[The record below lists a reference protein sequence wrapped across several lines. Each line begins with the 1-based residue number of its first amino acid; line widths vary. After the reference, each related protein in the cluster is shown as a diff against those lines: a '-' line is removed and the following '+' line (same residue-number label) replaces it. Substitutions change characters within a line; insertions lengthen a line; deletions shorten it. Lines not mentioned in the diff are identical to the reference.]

1 MQPIENSAKL
11 SQNPSKSVKFH
22 PKIRTRLELSNFG
35 GWRAASPTA
44 FIRIFGHKTGLQPV
58 LIHPTAN
65 LGDRTKMYVL
75 FLNNHSKLCFSS
87 LIYTA
92 VYFVTRKLYDSLE
105 KILFSHERGL
115 ARDRR
120 MSQPNSCHRDTN
132 SLHCGCS
139 G

>member
-1 MQPIENSAKL
+1 
-11 SQNPSKSVKFH
+11 
-22 PKIRTRLELSNFG
+22 
-35 GWRAASPTA
+35 
-44 FIRIFGHKTGLQPV
+44 
-58 LIHPTAN
+58 
-65 LGDRTKMYVL
+65 MYVL

-92 VYFVTRKLYDSLE
+92 VYFATRKLYDSLE

-120 MSQPNSCHRDTN
+120 MSQPNGYHKDTN

>member
-44 FIRIFGHKTGLQPV
+44 FIRISGHKTGLQPV

-65 LGDRTKMYVL
+65 FGDRAKMNVL
-75 FLNNHSKLCFSS
+75 SLNNLLYFRIHPYAGDQYDLPAD
-87 LIYTA
+87 LIL
-92 VYFVTRKLYDSLE
+92 VTHGHFDHCA
-105 KILFSHERGL
+105 I
-115 ARDRR
+115 
-120 MSQPNSCHRDTN
+120 DT
-132 SLHCGCS
+132 SPAQIAGCPS
-139 G
+139 GGCP